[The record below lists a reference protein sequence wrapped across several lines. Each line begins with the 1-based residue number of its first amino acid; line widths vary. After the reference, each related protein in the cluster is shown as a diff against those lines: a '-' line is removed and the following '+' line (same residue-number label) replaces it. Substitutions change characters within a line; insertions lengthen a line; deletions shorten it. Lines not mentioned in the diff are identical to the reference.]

1 MEYTVYL
8 NKTLDVQNIM
18 QWLIQYDLDFTAID
32 AYHFV
37 VENIHFI
44 SK

>member
-1 MEYTVYL
+1 MEYVVYL

-18 QWLIQYDLDFTAID
+18 QWLYDLDFTAID

-37 VENIHFI
+37 AENIHFI

>member
-18 QWLIQYDLDFTAID
+18 EWLVMYDLDFIPID
-32 AYHFV
+32 AYHFIA
-37 VENIHFI
+37 ENIHFI